1 MTRSELPVPVT
12 SAGVAPALVAELA
25 RRSLDRFANWDE
37 LSAVLALALETRL
50 PVILFAVHGNE
61 VGLSATIWTDP
72 VNGNLGVDVTR
83 IEGVF
88 PVADTKLATELPEE
102 ELHKSDAFAESDFM
116 NGARAVIRGLVGITG
131 VSPAAWRVA
140 PCVGPWPAWCLA
152 LPDALPIAAS
162 LLGRSGGQSVKMVG
176 FPPVGGQVRL
186 MTRSGGLLGSMLA
199 LEVTDLPISEVRR
212 VLFPRLVGGSPR

>member
-1 MTRSELPVPVT
+1 
-12 SAGVAPALVAELA
+12 
-25 RRSLDRFANWDE
+25 
-37 LSAVLALALETRL
+37 
-50 PVILFAVHGNE
+50 

-140 PCVGPWPAWCLA
+140 PSVGPWPAWCLA

-186 MTRSGGLLGSMLA
+186 MTRSGGLLGSVLA
-199 LEVTDLPISEVRR
+199 LAVTDLPTSEVRR
-212 VLFPRLVGGSPR
+212 VLSRDWSEAPQGKPGSFLRKISRHGSANAIQELGEPLGAVFSGMVAVGPDIGDRPLYLGWSGPRRASRQQP